1 MRKKFKVILSAAI
14 MTTLI
19 TEVTPL
25 PASSNMIIPAEA
37 AAVDEE
43 KIAGEIVKQNMKQKA
58 AVSENSTDT
67 TADLSAAVTEAEAED
82 EKETDDLKE
91 IIKDA
96 IKEERYE
103 KEKENLPY
111 MIELIV
117 SMLFLPPAVYHNSGE
132 YPGL

>member
-1 MRKKFKVILSAAI
+1 MHKKLKVILSAAI
-14 MTTLI
+14 MTTL
-19 TEVTPL
+19 VTGVAPL
-25 PASSNMIIPAEA
+25 PASSNTIIPVEA

-43 KIAGEIVKQNMKQKA
+43 KIADEIVKQHMKQEQKA
-58 AVSENSTDT
+58 TGSENSADT
-67 TADLSAAVTEAEAED
+67 TADLSAAITEAEAED

-117 SMLFLPPAVYHNSGE
+117 SMLFLPPAVYWIVFKF
-132 YPGL
+132 